1 MTFRGYNSLRYSLK
15 GLSMDDEKLH
25 TYLKAIGMGCFVT
38 YYSKFANTTISR
50 ADLIELLHTRE
61 GYTEK
66 LWEPHQ

>member
-1 MTFRGYNSLRYSLK
+1 
-15 GLSMDDEKLH
+15 MDDEKLH

-50 ADLIELLHTRE
+50 ADLIELLHTQE

-66 LWEPHQ
+66 